1 MKNIPRWL
9 KETKIEM
16 NFIYNFEI
24 FDDAMA
30 ELPTEI
36 NQNIS
41 EDERQEINQLVE
53 VLQTQTA
60 MEIDEKT
67 NDFEQNGPSLHFPKI
82 TNEELD
88 KIASKKIAVA
98 TPWQTKWAVK
108 VMKGI
113 Y

>member
-1 MKNIPRWL
+1 MV
-9 KETKIEM
+9 
-16 NFIYNFEI
+16 
-24 FDDAMA
+24 

-41 EDERQEINQLVE
+41 EEERQESNQLVE
-53 VLQTQTA
+53 VLQTQKA

-67 NDFEQNGPSLHFPKI
+67 NDFEQSGPSLCFPKI

-88 KIASKKIAVA
+88 KNASKKIAV
-98 TPWQTKWAVK
+98 TTSWQTKWAVK